1 MTHAEFRHAVA
12 ACGIALLL
20 APVIARSQSPEMQQ
34 RVLAMKESIA
44 QDIQSL
50 RQYEWIETT
59 VISIKGEE
67 KSREQKQCYF
77 GADGGIQ
84 KTTMFKSPPAPDKP
98 GLRGRIAERKKEE
111 LAEYMQQVLALVKT
125 YVPPDPMRIQAVKEA
140 GKVSVDLPGGGRGAR
155 LNLRDY
161 AKPGDLLTAE
171 VDPASN
177 RLMGLNVATY
187 LNEAKD
193 IVTLTVRFAMLQDG
207 TRYPATE
214 DVVASSKDLSI
225 NVTNSG
231 YRKATH

>member
-1 MTHAEFRHAVA
+1 MSSSRARHAVA

-20 APVIARSQSPEMQQ
+20 APIIARPQSPEMQQ

-50 RQYEWIETT
+50 RQYEWIETI
-59 VISIKGEE
+59 VVSIKGEE

-98 GLRGRIAERKKEE
+98 GLRGMIAEKKKAE

-140 GKVSVDLPGGGRGAR
+140 GKVSVDLPGGGKGAR
-155 LNLRDY
+155 LNLRNY
-161 AKPGDLLTAE
+161 AKPGDLFTAE

-177 RLMGLNVATY
+177 RLLGLNVATY

-193 IVTLTVRFAMLQDG
+193 IVTLTVRFAILQDG
-207 TRYPATE
+207 TRYPATQ
-214 DVVASSKDLSI
+214 DIVASAKELSI

-231 YRKATH
+231 YRKH